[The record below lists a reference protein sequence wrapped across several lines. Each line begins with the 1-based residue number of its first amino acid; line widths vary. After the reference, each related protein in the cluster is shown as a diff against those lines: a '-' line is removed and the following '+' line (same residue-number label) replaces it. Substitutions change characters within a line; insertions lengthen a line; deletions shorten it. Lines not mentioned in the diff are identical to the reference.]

1 MERRNFIKTFGIGT
15 TATLISPQDLFARIN
30 NSTEY
35 QHNINDLSG
44 SSVDPLVPFKFY
56 SDRKEYMLEQLIK
69 MKNEYGLRRFLLTA
83 PNEEVRFGGFPKLS
97 VYSEIGN
104 MVLEVKNALAKHD
117 IEIGWWCAPTL
128 RMGAGAPF
136 QYITGID
143 GSVSNT
149 TPCPLDSA
157 FQNTFS
163 DYIQTV
169 VRIARPSIIQFEDD
183 YELSWQPPV
192 SFGCFCP
199 LHLNAFSKIV
209 GKNYTRE
216 ELMAIFKTVT
226 PESIKL
232 RTAWAILS
240 KESLVQ
246 LAKSVRNKIDTVAPE
261 TRISLCQSGMA
272 DLDGDFTKDLT
283 QALAG
288 KTRPLTRLYGTNYS
302 SFEDISLPQT
312 VFHALFSKQHLP
324 DFFECMHE
332 SDTYP
337 HTRFFM
343 SAGKLKS
350 LMTVA
355 FSYGL
360 DNVLIY
366 PTQYLDNPVEE
377 KGYVEVFRDEHL
389 RFDTIKKEIK
399 KCQLDGCEVIYKP
412 EGHTV
417 IPYTKGAPGSPFN
430 DWVRVLGRFGIPY
443 TSKNGNVKLVSGDIA
458 STLHDEEINDL
469 LKGRLL
475 LDGYAANILYERG
488 WGISLGVDIK
498 PREKL
503 NFCYESIRD
512 PEKIKNIEGRLM
524 YNLAFAPA
532 GNERSAF
539 YEMSPI
545 NEDVEIVTDFLDE
558 NENPV
563 IPGLIRFRNKQGGK
577 VAIIAYDLRGNS
589 SSSIF
594 NYKKKELI
602 KQTIEWLGDTSL
614 PIFVKNNPNVFCIA
628 NKSLSGKYMI
638 ATIISL
644 CADPFNQLMLD
655 ISPEFRNSKIEIL
668 QSSGKWELVKTERN
682 NNEIIIK
689 NSFLYL
695 SPIVL
700 KFNV

>member
-1 MERRNFIKTFGIGT
+1 MERRNFIKSLGIGT
-15 TATLISPQDLFARIN
+15 TATFISPQNIFAKMG
-30 NSTEY
+30 NSVDY
-35 QHNINDLSG
+35 QQNINDLLG
-44 SSVDPLVPFKFY
+44 DSVDPLVPFRFY
-56 SDRKEYMLEQLIK
+56 RNRKEYMLKQLIK
-69 MKNEYGLRRFLLTA
+69 IKNEYGLRRFLLTA
-83 PNEEVRFGGFPKLS
+83 PNEEVRFEGFPKLS
-97 VYSEIGN
+97 VYSEIGK

-163 DYIQTV
+163 NYVQTV

-183 YELSWQPPV
+183 YELSWQPPI

-199 LHLNAFSKIV
+199 LHLDAFSKIT

-216 ELMAIFKTVT
+216 ELMTIFKTVT
-226 PESIKL
+226 SESIKL
-232 RTAWAILS
+232 RKAWAALS
-240 KESLVQ
+240 KESLIQ
-246 LAKSVRNKIDTVAPE
+246 LAKSVRNKIDAVAPE

-272 DLDGDFTKDLT
+272 DFDGDFTKDLT

-312 VFHALFSKQHLP
+312 VFHVLFSKQHLP

-343 SAGKLKS
+343 SASKLKS

-366 PTQYLDNPVEE
+366 PTQYLDNPIEE

-389 RFDTIKKEIK
+389 RFNTIKKEIK
-399 KCQLDGCEVIYKP
+399 ECQLDGCEIIYKP

-417 IPYTKGAPGSPFN
+417 VPYTEGAPGSPFN

-443 TSKNGNVKLVSGDIA
+443 TSKNGNVKLVSGNIA
-458 STLHDEEINDL
+458 KTLNDEEINDL
-469 LKGRLL
+469 LKGGLL

-488 WGISLGVDIK
+488 WGASLGVNIK

-503 NFCYESIRD
+503 NFCYEGIRD
-512 PEKIKNIEGRLM
+512 SNKIKNIEGKLM

-539 YEMSPI
+539 YEMGPI
-545 NEDVEIVTDFLDE
+545 NENVEIVTDFLDE

-563 IPGLIRFRNKQGGK
+563 IPGLIRFQNKQGGK

-602 KQTIEWLGDTSL
+602 KQTIEWLGDTLL

-644 CADPFNQLMLD
+644 CADPFNQLIID

-682 NNEIIIK
+682 NNEITIK